1 MIKIN
6 LLSEGKRTVRKS
18 RPAAS
23 ALKGLEG
30 KDIGQWL
37 LVAGLLVG
45 IGALAINWWLL
56 SREVDQKTAE
66 VAAAQREVDSMASV
80 IKEVEE
86 YKGKKSELE
95 RKIGV
100 INDLKANQRGPVR
113 VMDYVSRA
121 LPELLWLDRMKM
133 TPDAI
138 EIEGRAFNTNAVA
151 NFIENLDKV
160 PEFDEPILKSTEQQT
175 GTAQAGGIYKF
186 VINFHYSFATHAKD
200 KDGADKGAGTAGA
213 AGKPAPTPAGR
224 PAKPKASPSSKSG
237 GEG

>member
-18 RPAAS
+18 KPAAA
-23 ALKGLEG
+23 ALRGLEG

-37 LVAGLLVG
+37 LVVGLLLG
-45 IGALAINWWLL
+45 IGALALNWWLL
-56 SREVDQKTAE
+56 NRTVEEKTAE
-66 VAAAQREVDSMASV
+66 VAAAQREVDQMAAV
-80 IKEVEE
+80 IKEVED

-113 VMDYVSRA
+113 VMDYISRA

-133 TPDAI
+133 TPDVI

-160 PEFDEPILKSTEQQT
+160 PEFDEPILKSTEQLGNT
-175 GTAQAGGIYKF
+175 TPQAVGIYKF

-200 KDGADKGAGTAGA
+200 KEGETDAGA
-213 AGKPAPTPAGR
+213 AKPGPAGR
-224 PAKPKASPSSKSG
+224 PAKPPKASTPAKSG
-237 GEG
+237 AEG

>member
-6 LLSEGKRTVRKS
+6 LLSEGKRPAAVRKKS
-18 RPAAS
+18 GV
-23 ALKGLEG
+23 KLEG
-30 KDIGQWL
+30 QEVGQWM
-37 LVAGLLVG
+37 LLVG
-45 IGALAINWWLL
+45 ILIGILTLAGAWWLQN
-56 SREVDQKTAE
+56 QKTTAKQAE
-66 VAAAQREVDSMASV
+66 VETAQREVDQMAAV
-80 IKEVEE
+80 IKEVED

-133 TPDAI
+133 TAGAI

-160 PEFDEPILKSTEQQT
+160 PEFDEPTLKTTEQQT
-175 GTAQAGGIYKF
+175 GGVYKF
-186 VINFHYSFATHAKD
+186 VINFNYSFAAHAKP
-200 KDGADKGAGTAGA
+200 GAEGTAS
-213 AGKPAPTPAGR
+213 APGGTPSTTPAKTTSR
-224 PAKPKASPSSKSG
+224 TSPAAASR
-237 GEG
+237 